1 MIDPERQK
9 LQSHLSPDDIKII
22 KCLQENLYKYF
33 DDKNEKNIKHLISQI
48 TDLIA
53 LDNYRMNIT
62 AARLRDRYNNEFKT
76 FEEIKE

>member
-9 LQSHLSPDDIKII
+9 LQSHLFPNDIKII

-33 DDKNEKNIKHLISQI
+33 NDKNEKDVKHLISRVA
-48 TDLIA
+48 DFMA

-62 AARLRDRYNNEFKT
+62 AARLRDKLNNEFEI